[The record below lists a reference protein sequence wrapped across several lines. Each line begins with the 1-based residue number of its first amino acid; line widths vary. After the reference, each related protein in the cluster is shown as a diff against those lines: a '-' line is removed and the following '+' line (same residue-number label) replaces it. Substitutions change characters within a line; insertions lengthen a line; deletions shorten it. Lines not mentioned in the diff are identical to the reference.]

1 MSGLESAL
9 AIAPLVI
16 EAGELSEKLCG
27 ILRQPKRNTMQLKK
41 LGARVKWYEELF
53 NKVANNGELN
63 RNPVAFVNQYLA
75 LLKEV
80 DNFIVDMNRSSGLET
95 FLRAKGNQHK
105 IEDFASRLDYLAVG
119 FNSLMATRV
128 YPQFSMVMAKL
139 DDLQKMLAELTVND
153 AKFKKE
159 LLDCNVDIT
168 QLTID
173 VEEELE
179 ETIHLSGKN
188 HLPVAEVD
196 AASIPRFHVD
206 EFMPY
211 IPNLQRKA
219 ERLGAGAFGT
229 VFKAFFKGRFVAVKV
244 LKDAS
249 LPEKCLKEI
258 FHEFAMMAKLG
269 PHPNVLGAHGVVI
282 VRDEFF
288 CLVTD
293 FVPQGSLR
301 KFHENCASTGHRYDW
316 AKKVCWAKGIANG
329 MAHLHSSNPPIIHR
343 DLKSNNILL

>member
-1 MSGLESAL
+1 
-9 AIAPLVI
+9 
-16 EAGELSEKLCG
+16 
-27 ILRQPKRNTMQLKK
+27 MQLKK

-53 NKVANNGELN
+53 NKVANDGELN
-63 RNPVAFVNQYLA
+63 RNQVALVNQYLA

-128 YPQFSMVMAKL
+128 HPQFSMVMAKL
-139 DDLQKMLAELTVND
+139 DDLQKMLAVLTVND

-188 HLPVAEVD
+188 HLSVAEVE

-206 EFMPY
+206 EFMRSFQ
-211 IPNLQRKA
+211 IFNGKQNDLA
-219 ERLGAGAFGT
+219 LERLEPY
-229 VFKAFFKGRFVAVKV
+229 
-244 LKDAS
+244 LKP
-249 LPEKCLKEI
+249 LLKE
-258 FHEFAMMAKLG
+258 
-269 PHPNVLGAHGVVI
+269 
-282 VRDEFF
+282 D
-288 CLVTD
+288 
-293 FVPQGSLR
+293 S
-301 KFHENCASTGHRYDW
+301 
-316 AKKVCWAKGIANG
+316 
-329 MAHLHSSNPPIIHR
+329 
-343 DLKSNNILL
+343 

>member
-1 MSGLESAL
+1 
-9 AIAPLVI
+9 
-16 EAGELSEKLCG
+16 
-27 ILRQPKRNTMQLKK
+27 
-41 LGARVKWYEELF
+41 VKWYEELF
-53 NKVANNGELN
+53 NKVANDGELN
-63 RNPVAFVNQYLA
+63 RNQVALVNQYLA

-179 ETIHLSGKN
+179 ETIHLSGN
-188 HLPVAEVD
+188 DSSIRGRSGRSVD
-196 AASIPRFHVD
+196 PTFPSR
-206 EFMPY
+206 
-211 IPNLQRKA
+211 
-219 ERLGAGAFGT
+219 
-229 VFKAFFKGRFVAVKV
+229 
-244 LKDAS
+244 
-249 LPEKCLKEI
+249 
-258 FHEFAMMAKLG
+258 
-269 PHPNVLGAHGVVI
+269 
-282 VRDEFF
+282 
-288 CLVTD
+288 
-293 FVPQGSLR
+293 
-301 KFHENCASTGHRYDW
+301 
-316 AKKVCWAKGIANG
+316 
-329 MAHLHSSNPPIIHR
+329 
-343 DLKSNNILL
+343 